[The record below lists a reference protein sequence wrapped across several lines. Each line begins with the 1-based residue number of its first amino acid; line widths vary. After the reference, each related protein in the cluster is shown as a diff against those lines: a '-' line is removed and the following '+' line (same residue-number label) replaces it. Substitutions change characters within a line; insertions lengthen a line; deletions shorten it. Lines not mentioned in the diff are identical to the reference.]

1 LLETAIKAE
10 VFATSKLK
18 KKVVEITPKPR
29 TALFQKGA
37 NDVTVAANILAPNN
51 SCMDSTVSNS
61 EIPVDGDDTMVMV
74 NYYDSYSMR
83 IRQAAAV

>member
-1 LLETAIKAE
+1 
-10 VFATSKLK
+10 
-18 KKVVEITPKPR
+18 
-29 TALFQKGA
+29 
-37 NDVTVAANILAPNN
+37 VTVAANILAPNN